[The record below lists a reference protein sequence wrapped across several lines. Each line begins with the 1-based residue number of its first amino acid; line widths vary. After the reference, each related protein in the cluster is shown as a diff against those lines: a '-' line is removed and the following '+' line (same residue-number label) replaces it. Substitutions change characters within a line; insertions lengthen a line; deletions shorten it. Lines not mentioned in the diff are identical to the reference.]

1 MPSDLSEDGGAP
13 PAPPP
18 AAAIAVFFFLYGWSA
33 APRKMRLGQNRPP
46 TGEEGWMSGSR
57 QKRSEGRREQTNKS
71 NAVTEPCRTTARG
84 VDARTSTGTACITT
98 VQHVLFGLT

>member
-1 MPSDLSEDGGAP
+1 MDDATLKPPVPVLGVVARSSLCVGVPSDLSEDGGAP

-57 QKRSEGRREQTNKS
+57 QKRSEGPREQTN
-71 NAVTEPCRTTARG
+71 T
-84 VDARTSTGTACITT
+84 
-98 VQHVLFGLT
+98 